1 MYSEAKL
8 RYPDLDK
15 HIESVLSGEEN
26 FAPLYVVFGDDDY
39 LKDLAVKRF
48 AAMLDK
54 DYADFNLAK
63 FEKNTSVDDVKD
75 ALDTYPMFDSVKI
88 VVQYFDDKPSDE
100 VKKFVDEYV
109 KAPVPTSVFVV
120 VADGEASKSFTSKK
134 MERIDCSHLE
144 DSELVYE
151 INKILFV
158 EPACSIE
165 PNAAEELILRTQHDM
180 ARIVSETKKLKDYA
194 EGRITKAD
202 VENMVV
208 ADVEYK
214 VYELAEAISTKN
226 GTAALNMLAK
236 LYEDGFKGVT
246 LINRIYDRYRNMFF
260 SIVNKDMRPDE
271 LAQALGIKSPGA
283 VYYLRKT
290 AGNYTP
296 MRLKR
301 CVEFLHGLQYDVL
314 SGKRLEGSAVQEA
327 VLGLLAM

>member
-1 MYSEAKL
+1 MYREAKL
-8 RYPDLDK
+8 RYPELEN
-15 HIESVLSGEEN
+15 HIEKVLTGEAN
-26 FAPLYVVFGDDDY
+26 FAPIYVVFGDDDY
-39 LKDLAVKRF
+39 LKELAVKRF

-63 FEKNTSVDDVKD
+63 FEKTASVDDVKD
-75 ALDTYPMFDSVKI
+75 ALDTYPMFDSVKV
-88 VVQYFDDKPSDE
+88 VVQYFDDKPSEE

-109 KAPVPTSVFVV
+109 KAPVPTSVFVI

-151 INKILFV
+151 INKILFK
-158 EPACSIE
+158 EPSCVIE

-180 ARIVSETKKLKDYA
+180 ARIVSETEKLKAYA

-202 VENMVV
+202 VENMVTP
-208 ADVEYK
+208 DVEYK
-214 VYELAEAISTKN
+214 VYELAEAISKKD
-226 GTAALNMLAK
+226 GTTALNMLAK

-246 LINRIYDRYRNMFF
+246 LMNRIYDRYRNMFF
-260 SIVNKDMRPDE
+260 SRVNKDMRNDE
-271 LAQALGIKSPGA
+271 LAQALGIKAGA

-290 AGNYTP
+290 AENYSP
-296 MRLKR
+296 VRLKK
-301 CVEFLHGLQYDVL
+301 CVEFLHSLLYDVL
-314 SGKRLEGSAVQEA
+314 SGKRLEASAVQEA